1 MGTRAVPADSVHYVL
16 GVFPH
21 VLPSGISTRQV
32 DFDRRNNV
40 CKETLKKYTNP
51 EKPYVRTGDE
61 VWLGTGGQRSSQPV
75 RSSEISPLDVSKPD
89 GARGS
94 VGESGPSNNSQAPF
108 VMGTGISV
116 PGKDQ
121 ERDFDGILFKENIR
135 APPIAES
142 FRAARLGSPFRFQPS
157 TRETPPA
164 SSMPRSSLPGPS
176 GILTTDPGR
185 RASASQAV
193 MTLVSSSLSTSL
205 ATPVQT
211 DAEKLRREPYP
222 SAAKLPSE
230 RAREHV
236 PRQESDKD
244 SGDAELKSPLGLK
257 NDNVEDKGFLRALDS
272 KLREAANAMKTDEP
286 DKSKEHA
293 SKDDA
298 GTRQPQPGPESEVE
312 PALQLKPSL
321 NFGTPFGAPYC
332 GKGI

>member
-1 MGTRAVPADSVHYVL
+1 MFGVL
-16 GVFPH
+16 PH
-21 VLPSGISTRQV
+21 VLPIGISTRKF
-32 DFDRRNNV
+32 DSDRRNNV
-40 CKETLKKYTNP
+40 CKETHKKYTNP
-51 EKPYVRTGDE
+51 EKPYVTTGEE
-61 VWLGTGGQRSSQPV
+61 VWLGTGGKRSSKPV
-75 RSSEISPLDVSKPD
+75 GSSEVSPLDVSKPD

-94 VGESGPSNNSQAPF
+94 IGESGSSNNSGAPF

-142 FRAARLGSPFRFQPS
+142 FKAARLGSPFRFQPS
-157 TRETPPA
+157 TRETPPS
-164 SSMPRSSLPGPS
+164 SSMPRPSFAGPS
-176 GILTTDPGR
+176 GMLTTDPGH

-193 MTLVSSSLSTSL
+193 MTMVSSTLSTSL

-211 DAEKLRREPYP
+211 DAGKLPREPHP

-236 PRQESDKD
+236 PQVESDKD
-244 SGDAELKSPLGLK
+244 SGDPELKSPLGLK
-257 NDNVEDKGFLRALDS
+257 NNNVEDKVFLRELDS

-286 DKSKEHA
+286 GKSKEHD

-298 GTRQPQPGPESEVE
+298 RTRQPQPGPESEVE

-321 NFGTPFGAPYC
+321 NFGSPFGAPYC